1 MLNKRLHGQP
11 GAESSGFSLEHQEQK
26 RRDWLEEWASSAS
39 LARITSCVSPEAHF
53 QANLLQN
60 LKHSNGWQRVG
71 QDLVTKQQQM
81 GQKRSLSKLKNKW
94 QIVRKHLQHVKKKK
108 KKKKKNKKKKMK
120 DYKKKFLK
128 FKKKKKATVPHLK
141 KSTITWKNRQRK
153 WTGDL

>member
-26 RRDWLEEWASSAS
+26 RRDWPEEWASSAS
-39 LARITSCVSPEAHF
+39 LAQIISCVSPEAHF

-71 QDLVTKQQQM
+71 QDLVTKQQM

-108 KKKKKNKKKKMK
+108 KPQFHILKNQQSPEKTGKGNEQVIYNKWIWKVQGSGK
-120 DYKKKFLK
+120 HVNL
-128 FKKKKKATVPHLK
+128 
-141 KSTITWKNRQRK
+141 SRTIGQRN
-153 WTGDL
+153 